1 MDALEA
7 AIQVR
12 RPAGNWTASSND
24 LRRSWEGYH
33 MKNITI
39 KAAWPLYLLALVI
52 GMGMA
57 L

>member
-1 MDALEA
+1 
-7 AIQVR
+7 
-12 RPAGNWTASSND
+12 
-24 LRRSWEGYH
+24 

-52 GMGMA
+52 GMGLA

>member
-1 MDALEA
+1 MGA
-7 AIQVR
+7 
-12 RPAGNWTASSND
+12 
-24 LRRSWEGYH
+24 LRRGYH
-33 MKNITI
+33 MNNITI

>member
-1 MDALEA
+1 
-7 AIQVR
+7 
-12 RPAGNWTASSND
+12 
-24 LRRSWEGYH
+24 